1 MQDPGTIYDDS
12 GVETFDLPGEPDLYR
27 WRTGSGETVSLL
39 SLRVHM
45 FCQVLR
51 NLEVELE
58 DSQFVDVS
66 SEPRDKG
73 SSSALP

>member
-1 MQDPGTIYDDS
+1 
-12 GVETFDLPGEPDLYR
+12 
-27 WRTGSGETVSLL
+27 
-39 SLRVHM
+39 
-45 FCQVLR
+45 VLR

>member
-1 MQDPGTIYDDS
+1 MENRFRGNSFPVIIAS
-12 GVETFDLPGEPDLYR
+12 SNV
-27 WRTGSGETVSLL
+27 
-39 SLRVHM
+39 
-45 FCQVLR
+45 CQVLR